1 MNDMGS
7 CSFAGLRDRGSF
19 LQLFSVESGFCS
31 RARTMG
37 SSAAGWHRRRSAQ
50 HCQGGSVAICYLV
63 VSSTFSHC
71 PQPHQETGR
80 VCAFTAL
87 QLWLFLNRKTD
98 ILRTGLALEC
108 WKLDYLNIVWT
119 PTQPLYFSFT
129 KYFTDLFI
137 TKQRQP
143 QQVALLTCASLK
155 PHTSPHVPVV
165 WLVTLQAK
173 LAQAGALH
181 SSLQQF

>member
-87 QLWLFLNRKTD
+87 QLWLFLWCDLLHFRQNW
-98 ILRTGLALEC
+98 L
-108 WKLDYLNIVWT
+108 KLVLCTV
-119 PTQPLYFSFT
+119 
-129 KYFTDLFI
+129 
-137 TKQRQP
+137 
-143 QQVALLTCASLK
+143 
-155 PHTSPHVPVV
+155 
-165 WLVTLQAK
+165 
-173 LAQAGALH
+173 H
-181 SSLQQF
+181 SSSSKNIKNALNLDLVITLVSLILNAL